1 MRKWF
6 GRIGVL
12 SAAALLA
19 ACGGGGGSPGTTQES
34 YSISVVAAK
43 TSLPLNLARYPA
55 GIGAEAP
62 FTTTVYVNA
71 KKGDAAIP
79 GGEDIFACNTTYGL
93 DSGPLYYLDGD
104 DEHEDEDGNPLAYRS
119 ITLGSNA
126 GGNSFHFHA
135 GDQAG
140 VATITCS
147 VEDPRDKRQ
156 VSASVQITV
165 GGGAGSGKAA
175 SIAGVVAYPTLGTQN
190 NLSNLRTSTAI
201 QAFVWD
207 DANQPVPNPGAAN
220 LQVELLWSGAAS
232 GARLLNEAQS
242 GSTLQTRTVGGVA
255 QFALA
260 SGTSPGPLLMRLTTD
275 RLDNDVS
282 NGVQDAIQQL
292 LVVSSIDRLLSSP
305 PTLAPTTLTAQNAQA
320 FAAALTASGGT
331 PPYTWQILE
340 GSLPSG
346 LSFSSSG
353 LISGFTLSPPG
364 TYLIRVRVTDA
375 DGASAVS
382 TVTITVAGD
391 IPTVPPVT
399 FSAAAITAQVNRAFS
414 YALTASGGSGAY
426 TWQPLGQLPPGLT
439 LSSAGV
445 IAGEPTTVGTYTVA
459 VRVSDGGGRSAMG
472 NVSIT
477 ITAPAAPPA
486 P

>member
-6 GRIGVL
+6 GHIGVL

-43 TSLPLNLARYPA
+43 TSLPLNLSGYPA

-62 FTTTVYVNA
+62 FTTTVYVSA
-71 KKGDAAIP
+71 KKGDAPIP
-79 GGEDIFACNTTYGL
+79 GGDDIFACNTSYGL

-147 VEDPRDKRQ
+147 VQDPRDQRE

-165 GGGAGSGKAA
+165 GGGAGTGKAA
-175 SIAGVVAYPTLGTQN
+175 SVRALAAYPTLGTQN
-190 NLSNLRTSTAI
+190 NLINLRTSTAI

-207 DANQPVPNPGAAN
+207 DANQPVPNPGASN
-220 LQVELLWSGAAS
+220 LQVELLWSAAAN
-232 GARLLNEAQS
+232 GARLMSGSQS
-242 GSTLQTRTVGGVA
+242 GTTLQASTVGGVA
-255 QFALA
+255 QFALS
-260 SGTSPGPLLMRLTTD
+260 SGPTPGPMLMRLTAD
-275 RLDNDVS
+275 RFDNDIS

-292 LVVSSIDRLLSSP
+292 IVVSSVSQLAGTP
-305 PTLAPTTLTAQNAQA
+305 PTLTPATLTAQNAQA
-320 FAAALTASGGT
+320 FAAALSASGGR
-331 PPYTWQILE
+331 PPYTWQLIE

-353 LISGFTLSPPG
+353 LISGFVLAPPG
-364 TYLIRVRVTDA
+364 SYVARVRVTDA
-375 DGASAVS
+375 DGASAVT
-382 TVTITVAGD
+382 TVTITVSGD

-399 FSAAAITAQVNRAFS
+399 FSGANITATAGQQFS
-414 YALTASGGSGAY
+414 YALTADGGSPPY
-426 TWQPLGQLPPGLT
+426 TWQTLPAGSSMPAGLT
-439 LSSAGV
+439 LNSAGV
-445 IAGEPTTVGTYTVA
+445 ISGTPGPAGTYNVAIEVRDSAGRRTNGNLVITVE
-459 VRVSDGGGRSAMG
+459 
-472 NVSIT
+472 
-477 ITAPAAPPA
+477 P
-486 P
+486 